1 MFCNDNKSI
10 LESLPKI
17 DAEWHE
23 EIVLSKVI
31 GAFQRPGDYRTVGG
45 IARTADLTRETVRLV
60 IHSHP
65 ELFDMASVRI
75 GGQPVY
81 ALKESEPVVPV

>member
-1 MFCNDNKSI
+1 MFCNDNKCI
-10 LESLPKI
+10 LESKPKSG
-17 DAEWHE
+17 AEWHE

-31 GAFQRPGDYRTVGG
+31 GAFQKAGDYRTVGG

-65 ELFDMASVRI
+65 ELFDTASIRI

-81 ALKESEPVVPV
+81 ALREREVVPV